1 MARRS
6 KIAALP
12 KVLRGELDQR
22 LADGSDTYSVL
33 ASWLAENGHSIARS
47 SIARYIRKRVAPP
60 SSPWPGEGPRQT
72 SNEGSELL
80 TDFECAALLGVTRD
94 TLADWRRRS
103 DGPPY
108 CRITKTV
115 VRYLRTPVIDW
126 LRSRLVQGGAP
137 ISGGGDSSN

>member
-1 MARRS
+1 LARRS

-12 KVLRGELDQR
+12 KMLRSELDQR
-22 LADGSDTYSVL
+22 LADGGDTYSAL
-33 ASWLAENGHSIARS
+33 ASWLAENGYSIARS
-47 SIARYIRKRVAPP
+47 SIARYIRKR
-60 SSPWPGEGPRQT
+60 GPRQT

-137 ISGGGDSSN
+137 VSGGGDSSN